1 MILCARENCLV
12 ARDSRT
18 ALWRCSVP
26 LKSETEGVRLVEG
39 REIRSRRILNAGPV
53 RIEFFNERI
62 VQSFVSFDNY
72 RFYAASLATGDS
84 FQRSENARKPRQ
96 PLGNGSPDRRF
107 NFCARVLVESRAS
120 CGHDKT
126 ET

>member
-1 MILCARENCLV
+1 M

-39 REIRSRRILNAGPV
+39 REIRSCRILNAGSV
-53 RIEFFNERI
+53 RIEFFSERI

-84 FQRSENARKPRQ
+84 FQQSENARKTRQ

-107 NFCARVLVESRAS
+107 NFCARVLAESRVS
-120 CGHDKT
+120 FGHD
-126 ET
+126 EAEA